1 MVTLEEVGVRGAMAM
16 HKINIKLP
24 SAGLALAEASTCVYP
39 VSCSQIETTTT
50 ANKAH
55 THKHTDRQGAGVEG
69 GGGGGGIVGSGNALK
84 VKSKNKSIYV
94 KHFCYKGY

>member
-1 MVTLEEVGVRGAMAM
+1 MGGERLRLAM

-24 SAGLALAEASTCVYP
+24 SAGPALAEASTYVYP
-39 VSCSQIETTTT
+39 VSCIQIETTTT

-55 THKHTDRQGAGVEG
+55 THTDTGRQGAGVERG
-69 GGGGGGIVGSGNALK
+69 GGEGGEVGSGNALK

>member
-1 MVTLEEVGVRGAMAM
+1 MVTLERVGVLGAMAM

-24 SAGLALAEASTCVYP
+24 SAGLALTLAEASTCVYP

-55 THKHTDRQGAGVEG
+55 THTEKDRVQVSREG
-69 GGGGGGIVGSGNALK
+69 VGSGNALK